1 MLTNCRPDQRTFHG
15 TAGPNDILKIDSY
28 TYADLAEAV
37 DLMHEGGAK
46 PPQQPNAGLSEPR
59 HACLELCAH
68 ALYSALSPEWY
79 EAECAASDRSL

>member
-1 MLTNCRPDQRTFHG
+1 MLINCRPDQHEFHG

-59 HACLELCAH
+59 RACLELCT
-68 ALYSALSPEWY
+68 LFFSSAVSPEWY
-79 EAECAASDRSL
+79 EAECAASDGRP